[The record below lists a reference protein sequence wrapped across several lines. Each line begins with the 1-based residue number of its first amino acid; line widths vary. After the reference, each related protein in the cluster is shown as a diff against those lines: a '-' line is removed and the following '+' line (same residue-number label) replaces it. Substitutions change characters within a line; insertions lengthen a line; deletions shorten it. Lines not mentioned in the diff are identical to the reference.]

1 MANLQRN
8 PLPELVALGP
18 AYDTE
23 LPSHGRVPKVGGQ
36 RQNRWATHCR
46 TVGRNEWSELR
57 HGQRIRNPLPELV
70 ALGPAYDTELPSH
83 GRTPKVGG

>member
-23 LPSHGRVPKVGGQ
+23 LPSHGRAPKVGGQ
-36 RQNRWATHCR
+36 RQNRWVHIA
-46 TVGRNEWSELR
+46 E
-57 HGQRIRNPLPELV
+57 P
-70 ALGPAYDTELPSH
+70 
-83 GRTPKVGG
+83 